1 MGDRRPSA
9 TQDETTAEKPVT
21 FAARSDARPAPAA
34 PPRRRMNT
42 GAHTVEWIVSGS
54 PEAAC
59 AARQKLVAILAR
71 LAEHDGGP
79 EAVTSGPH

>member
-1 MGDRRPSA
+1 
-9 TQDETTAEKPVT
+9 
-21 FAARSDARPAPAA
+21 
-34 PPRRRMNT
+34 MNT